1 MGNCANIFFFYD
13 WSQIRFEHYT
23 FFLKFIIT
31 LVQHLLAQQIE
42 GVGIFVPEDA
52 IMFLLVHI
60 NREDWILGMS
70 YTFLYKIIVYSMK
83 TDSFSGEIYN
93 NTREILY

>member
-1 MGNCANIFFFYD
+1 MCLPIIF
-13 WSQIRFEHYT
+13 
-23 FFLKFIIT
+23 
-31 LVQHLLAQQIE
+31 A
-42 GVGIFVPEDA
+42 
-52 IMFLLVHI
+52 LVHI

-70 YTFLYKIIVYSMK
+70 YIFLYKIIVYSMK